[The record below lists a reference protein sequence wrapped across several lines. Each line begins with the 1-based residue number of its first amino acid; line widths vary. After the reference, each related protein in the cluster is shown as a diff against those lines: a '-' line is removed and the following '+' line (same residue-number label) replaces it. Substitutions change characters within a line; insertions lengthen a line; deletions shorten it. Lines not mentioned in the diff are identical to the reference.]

1 MCVSVTFLGFVR
13 DFEDEMGG
21 FKKPAKTMHAP
32 PQVLFQTRTRAQSAA
47 EVAAAAAAA
56 EFTW

>member
-1 MCVSVTFLGFVR
+1 MWLSVTFWELVR
-13 DFEDEMGG
+13 NFEDEMGG
-21 FKKPAKTMHAP
+21 FKKPAKTTHTP
-32 PQVLFQTRTRAQSAA
+32 PQVPFQTRTRAQSAT